1 MNESWLNELLRDGRV
16 GMSKTITVRR
26 SELGTLRM
34 AISNERKY
42 NKIADLAPDCE
53 AYKSNASRQDRSEAE
68 YPSRGC
74 SQSESKKEG

>member
-1 MNESWLNELLRDGRV
+1 MNESWLNAPLKDGRV

-34 AISNERKY
+34 AAGNERKY

-53 AYKSNASRQDRSEAE
+53 AYKPNAHLSGGT
-68 YPSRGC
+68 PSAQSDC
-74 SQSESKKEG
+74 SQVAGNA